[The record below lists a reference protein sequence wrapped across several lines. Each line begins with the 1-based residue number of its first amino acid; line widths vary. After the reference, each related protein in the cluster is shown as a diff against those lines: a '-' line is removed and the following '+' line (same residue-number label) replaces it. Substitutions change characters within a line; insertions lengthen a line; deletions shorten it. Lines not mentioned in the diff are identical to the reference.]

1 MLGVSKPLFL
11 ISLSLT
17 GLEASFLSEG
27 HVTLHFLGK
36 THFHKNS
43 CRERVK
49 TEILPV
55 TFGSS
60 GFNIALQM
68 DSYDTAKVSP
78 QVL

>member
-1 MLGVSKPLFL
+1 MLLWQELRVIVLGVSKSLFL

-17 GLEASFLSEG
+17 GLEASFLDEG

-36 THFHKNS
+36 TNFHKNS

-60 GFNIALQM
+60 GLNTALKM
-68 DSYDTAKVSP
+68 D
-78 QVL
+78 